1 MTLYDVVLL
10 VLWAV
15 FIAVWLFGALTSKRT
30 VRRNW
35 FGEIWWRVGIIATV
49 IVLVQFLWGSPYIT
63 GVVSVPLLNLAGV
76 ICAAGGVGFSVWA
89 RMHLGSNW
97 GMPMTEKEK
106 PELVT
111 SGPYAYIRNPIY
123 TGILLVLFGSALV
136 DWWWAVVL
144 MWSGAYYVYA
154 SRKEEQ
160 LMFKR
165 FPNVYPAYHAHTWR
179 LIPWVW

>member
-1 MTLYDVVLL
+1 MTLYEVIL
-10 VLWAV
+10 VALWGV
-15 FIAVWLFGALTSKRT
+15 FIAVWLFGALKAKRT
-30 VRRNW
+30 ARRNW
-35 FGEIWWRVGIIATV
+35 AGEIWWRAGIVASV
-49 IVLVQFLWGSPYIT
+49 IVLVQFLWGSRYIT
-63 GVVSVPLLNLAGV
+63 GMVPVPLLNLAGV

-89 RMHLGSNW
+89 RMHLGKSW
-97 GMPMTEKEK
+97 GMPLTEKEA

-144 MWSGAYYVYA
+144 VWSGTYFVYA
-154 SRKEEQ
+154 SGKEEQ
-160 LMFKR
+160 LMLKEFSD
-165 FPNVYPAYHAHTWR
+165 VYPAYRARTWR